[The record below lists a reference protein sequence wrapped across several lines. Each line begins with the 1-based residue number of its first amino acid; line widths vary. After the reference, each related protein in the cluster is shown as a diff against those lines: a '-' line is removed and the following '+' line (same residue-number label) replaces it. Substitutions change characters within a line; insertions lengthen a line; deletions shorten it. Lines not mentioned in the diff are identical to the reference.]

1 MTDKKRILYDSPE
14 AASVQT
20 VTGWVSS
27 RGMFCGNDEHM
38 ARHHGSTHRV
48 CEKNLDHGEHE
59 TRGYCEVCARE
70 GRAAQYE
77 TLPKRP
83 YDGTFPLTVWDCDE
97 WFYDADHLIGYLVDN
112 DIRPEDAALVACR
125 SVAFRDLNEEDIIDS
140 SGAEDYDLPDDV
152 RKALD
157 AFNAVLEQAS
167 SNLFEADKIAVVLPA
182 DFLDEARS

>member
-70 GRAAQYE
+70 GRAAHDTGAVGCQSI
-77 TLPKRP
+77 
-83 YDGTFPLTVWDCDE
+83 GVAVV
-97 WFYDADHLIGYLVDN
+97 AD
-112 DIRPEDAALVACR
+112 R
-125 SVAFRDLNEEDIIDS
+125 
-140 SGAEDYDLPDDV
+140 V
-152 RKALD
+152 RLGPALD
-157 AFNAVLEQAS
+157 ADRDAVIGLSRARRVKFQTPNVEYVRQAPLHVPKS
-167 SNLFEADKIAVVLPA
+167 SA
-182 DFLDEARS
+182 